1 MSFES
6 LTDERIQSLLNMPKH
21 VTNPKAREVSD
32 ANHLKRDYNVK
43 SDDGAEDFVLFL
55 RQNKTV
61 NDDFSC
67 GLRWIPPGSEELI
80 LVRYN
85 GPSHPH
91 PNRLEGNKLEFV
103 PHIHRTRERYLQA
116 NLRAEGFAETATRY
130 TTMSGALHELVRDLH
145 IIGLETT
152 PDHPELFK

>member
-80 LVRYN
+80 LSVIM
-85 GPSHPH
+85 GPAI
-91 PNRLEGNKLEFV
+91 RIRIG
-103 PHIHRTRERYLQA
+103 
-116 NLRAEGFAETATRY
+116 LRAINSNSFLT
-130 TTMSGALHELVRDLH
+130 S
-145 IIGLETT
+145 IGPRSVT
-152 PDHPELFK
+152 FRRI